1 MQYNHSDVRRK
12 QSFESQA
19 LSCAAKRHTAPEIPG
34 GFALPRL
41 RHGATLRSEVLG

>member
-1 MQYNHSDVRRK
+1 MQYNRPNVRRK
-12 QSFESQA
+12 QSFESLA

-41 RHGATLRSEVLG
+41 RHGTPLRSEVLG